1 MVPNLRKWK
10 LKKTD
15 GRKKSVENA
24 LHAISI
30 SGFKSIRSL
39 EGFPLGP
46 LNVLIGA
53 NGAGKSNFVEIF
65 RMIRSMADGNFRRF
79 VLNGGGADH
88 FLFGGPKQTP
98 VLTARFDFDTAAYA
112 LELEPT
118 VDEEFLIRWES
129 WKDSAGVLHDMGG
142 DRFESRLSEGSP
154 LEKGEQM
161 PVLSA
166 ISAWT
171 GYHFHDTGA
180 RAPMRRSEIVQ
191 DHRRFRPDAANIAPF
206 LLGLRQRRPA
216 DYRKIVEAIQLVTPF
231 FEDFILEPIDKG
243 ERETVHLA
251 WKQRGSDFP
260 MQPYH
265 FSDGTLRFIC
275 LTTALLQPDPP
286 PTIVIDEP
294 ELGLHPFA
302 IEILAEMIQATS
314 RRTQVIISTQSP
326 TLVDC
331 FAPPDIIVVHREN
344 GASRFQRLD
353 ETALSAWLVEYSLGE
368 LWRKNVFA
376 GGPVRE

>member
-1 MVPNLRKWK
+1 M
-10 LKKTD
+10 
-15 GRKKSVENA
+15 GNA
-24 LHAISI
+24 LHALSI
-30 SGFKSIRSL
+30 NGFKSIQSL
-39 EGFPLGP
+39 EEFPLGP

-65 RMIRSMADGNFRRF
+65 RMVRSMADGNFRRF

-88 FLFGGPKQTP
+88 FLFEGPKQTP
-98 VLTARFDFDTAAYA
+98 VLTARFAFDTAAYA

-118 VDEEFLIRWES
+118 VDEEFLIRRES
-129 WKDSAGVLHDMGG
+129 WKDPTGVLHEMGG
-142 DRFESRLSEGSP
+142 DRFESRLTADSALEEG
-154 LEKGEQM
+154 KQM
-161 PVLSA
+161 PALPA

-171 GYHFHDTGA
+171 VYHFHDTGA

-191 DHRRFRPDAANIAPF
+191 DHRRFRSDAANIAPF
-206 LLGLRQRRPA
+206 LLGLWRRRRA
-216 DYRKIVEAIQLVTPF
+216 HYWKIVEAVQLVTPF
-231 FEDFILEPIDKG
+231 FEDFTLEPIHKG

-275 LTTALLQPDPP
+275 LATALLQPEPP

-302 IEILAEMIQATS
+302 IEILAEMVQAAS
-314 RRTQVIISTQSP
+314 RRIQVIISTQSP
-326 TLVDC
+326 ALVDC
-331 FAPPDIIVVHREN
+331 FGPSDIIVVSREN

-353 ETALSAWLVEYSLGE
+353 ETALSAWLAEYSLGE